1 MRKNNKA
8 EMTIAEQLNAIAD
21 DFCRNYCKYPD
32 TWDEE
37 KEECELSESEHC
49 KNCPLGELI

>member
-1 MRKNNKA
+1 MRKNNKS

-21 DFCRNYCKYPD
+21 DFCKNYCKYSD
-32 TWDEE
+32 AQDEK
-37 KEECELSESEHC
+37 KEGCEHC